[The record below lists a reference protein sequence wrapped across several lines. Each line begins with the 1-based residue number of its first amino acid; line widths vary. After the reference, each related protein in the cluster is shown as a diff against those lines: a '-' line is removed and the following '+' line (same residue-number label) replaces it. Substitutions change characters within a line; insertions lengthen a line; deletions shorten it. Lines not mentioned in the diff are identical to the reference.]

1 MPSYRYHHIGIPT
14 TDPQP
19 GEEYNHTGK
28 HFAAGYATSPYGVEW
43 LRFDAR
49 CELPELIQRV
59 PHVAFVV
66 DDLSAALEGQEVLV
80 PPNSPAEG
88 VTVAFIVHNGA
99 PIEFIAFDRPE
110 AEVWPTTVARVVD

>member
-49 CELPELIQRV
+49 CELWG
-59 PHVAFVV
+59 
-66 DDLSAALEGQEVLV
+66 SNTLV
-80 PPNSPAEG
+80 RSRLARPAERR
-88 VTVAFIVHNGA
+88 GA
-99 PIEFIAFDRPE
+99 RCACLGLRTRGQGGDRKSHGS
-110 AEVWPTTVARVVD
+110 RHRQR